1 MSRLA
6 SLMGGKPLAFIM
18 GERKFPQMKWRCHY
32 EGGIEAGQLY
42 SALKLLPTQVSH
54 S

>member
-1 MSRLA
+1 MSCLA
-6 SLMGGKPLAFIM
+6 SIMGDKPLACVM
-18 GERKFPQMKWRCHY
+18 GERKFPQRNWRCHY

-42 SALKLLPTQVSH
+42 SALKHLPTQVSH